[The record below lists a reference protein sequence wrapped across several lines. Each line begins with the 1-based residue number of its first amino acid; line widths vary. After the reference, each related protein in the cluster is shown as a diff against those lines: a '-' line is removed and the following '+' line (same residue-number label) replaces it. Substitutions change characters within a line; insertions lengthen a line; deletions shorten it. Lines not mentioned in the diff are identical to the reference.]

1 MLNRNPLWR
10 MVHVRT
16 NNVIKK
22 IVIHIL
28 FEKGS
33 KFSKLKNSWNIFLK
47 FMKIKVYDII
57 ETATLH
63 LQSNFEILRRCLLFK
78 YLNSEESLHYETRML
93 SISMIFKA
101 INRMFFLE
109 LSQKCTAKFQICGLK
124 FIRKKIMIAVTDNP
138 LHLKEA
144 LVWSFFYVVK
154 SFSASKKSFLFKCL
168 YLL

>member
-33 KFSKLKNSWNIFLK
+33 KFSKFKNSWNIFLK
-47 FMKIKVYDII
+47 FMKKSAATTLLKLLHCISK
-57 ETATLH
+57 ATLK
-63 LQSNFEILRRCLLFK
+63 FWGGAY

-154 SFSASKKSFLFKCL
+154 FFSGSKKSFLFKCL

>member
-33 KFSKLKNSWNIFLK
+33 KFSKFKNSWNIFLK

-78 YLNSEESLHYETRML
+78 LGGIFALWDSHAEY
-93 SISMIFKA
+93 ISMIFKA

-144 LVWSFFYVVK
+144 SVWSFFYVVK
-154 SFSASKKSFLFKCL
+154 SFSG
-168 YLL
+168 

>member
-16 NNVIKK
+16 NNVIIK

-33 KFSKLKNSWNIFLK
+33 KFSKFKNSWNIFLK
-47 FMKIKVYDII
+47 FMKKSITLLKLLHCISK
-57 ETATLH
+57 ATLKFWGDAH
-63 LQSNFEILRRCLLFK
+63 

-154 SFSASKKSFLFKCL
+154 FFSGSKKSFLFKCL

>member
-1 MLNRNPLWR
+1 

-33 KFSKLKNSWNIFLK
+33 KFSKFKNSWNIFLK

-63 LQSNFEILRRCLLFK
+63 LQSNFEILRWCLLFK
-78 YLNSEESLHYETRML
+78 LGG
-93 SISMIFKA
+93 IF
-101 INRMFFLE
+101 
-109 LSQKCTAKFQICGLK
+109 
-124 FIRKKIMIAVTDNP
+124 
-138 LHLKEA
+138 A
-144 LVWSFFYVVK
+144 LWDSHAEYIYDIQSNKPNVFPGIV
-154 SFSASKKSFLFKCL
+154 
-168 YLL
+168 